1 MSMFYRTGMGLV
13 AVALLLGMAVP
24 AQAVGKDFLMRSK
37 FHGALMLGLGG
48 VLVKGAV
55 DAKKE
60 ANDAYDLYKQAGNS
74 ALARDFYDNAK
85 RHDTRAAV
93 LGVAGGATI
102 LFAVHLFLKED
113 EDGLPPPKMNRG
125 IVNIKGVALD
135 IKGDV
140 FQRKMQV
147 QLKKGF

>member
-1 MSMFYRTGMGLV
+1 MGMFFRIGTGLV
-13 AVALLLGMAVP
+13 AMALLLSVAVP
-24 AQAVGKDFLMRSK
+24 AQAVGRDFLLRSK

-48 VLVKGAV
+48 LLIKEAV

-60 ANDAYDLYKQAGNS
+60 ANDTYDLYKQAGTATS
-74 ALARDFYDNAK
+74 ARDLYDSSK

-93 LGVAGGATI
+93 LGVLGGAAI
-102 LFAVHLFLKED
+102 LYSVHLFIKED
-113 EDGLPPPKMNRG
+113 ADLPPPKLNRG
-125 IVNIKGVALD
+125 LVNIKGVALD
-135 IKGDV
+135 VKGDV

>member
-1 MSMFYRTGMGLV
+1 MFYRIGTGLIAM
-13 AVALLLGMAVP
+13 ALLLSATMP
-24 AQAVGKDFLMRSK
+24 AQTAGKDFLLRSK

-48 VLVKGAV
+48 LMIKGAI

-60 ANDAYDLYKQAGNS
+60 ANDAYALYKQAGTS
-74 ALARDFYDNAK
+74 SSARDLYDSSK
-85 RHDTRAAV
+85 RHDTRAAMLGV
-93 LGVAGGATI
+93 LGGVAI
-102 LFAVHLFLKED
+102 LYSVHLFLKED
-113 EDGLPPPKMNRG
+113 ADLSPPKMDRG

-135 IKGDV
+135 VKGDV